1 MALTSCFAALASDQD
16 LVPHH
21 IPRRNIGPKD
31 VGIDIAFCGVCHT
44 DLHFAKNDWGRS
56 NYPLVPG
63 HEIVGTVN
71 AVGTE
76 VKKFKLDQK
85 VAVGCFVNSCH
96 TCSSCAVD
104 LEQYCLKGV
113 TGTYNAPSVDPGGV
127 TYGGYSKN
135 IVVGEHFVL
144 RMPEGLDLA
153 GAAPLLCAGI
163 TTYSPLKHW
172 NIQAGMSVGVIGL
185 GGLGHM
191 GIKFAHAMGA
201 KTTMIT
207 SSAHKAQDALRLG
220 ADGVLL
226 SSDAAAMQA
235 HANQFDFLLNTIPV
249 YHDYNVYLPL
259 LKVDGTLCIV
269 GTIGMNAEL
278 NARSLIMGR
287 RKIAGSLV
295 GGIKET
301 QEMLDFCAQHQILS
315 DIEMIPMDGINQAY
329 ERMQQSD
336 VKYRFVIDMSTLA

>member
-1 MALTSCFAALASDQD
+1 MATTSCFAALASDQD

-21 IPRRNIGPKD
+21 IERRRIGPKD
-31 VGIDIAFCGVCHT
+31 VAIDIAFCGVCHT

-71 AVGTE
+71 AVGAE
-76 VKKFKLDQK
+76 VKKFKLGQK

-144 RMPEGLDLA
+144 LMPEGLDLA

-163 TTYSPLKHW
+163 TT
-172 NIQAGMSVGVIGL
+172 
-185 GGLGHM
+185 
-191 GIKFAHAMGA
+191 
-201 KTTMIT
+201 
-207 SSAHKAQDALRLG
+207 
-220 ADGVLL
+220 
-226 SSDAAAMQA
+226 
-235 HANQFDFLLNTIPV
+235 
-249 YHDYNVYLPL
+249 
-259 LKVDGTLCIV
+259 
-269 GTIGMNAEL
+269 
-278 NARSLIMGR
+278 
-287 RKIAGSLV
+287 
-295 GGIKET
+295 
-301 QEMLDFCAQHQILS
+301 
-315 DIEMIPMDGINQAY
+315 
-329 ERMQQSD
+329 
-336 VKYRFVIDMSTLA
+336 

>member
-1 MALTSCFAALASDQD
+1 VA
-16 LVPHH
+16 
-21 IPRRNIGPKD
+21 
-31 VGIDIAFCGVCHT
+31 IDIAFCGVCHT

-71 AVGTE
+71 AVGAD
-76 VKKFKLDQK
+76 VKKFKLGQK

-113 TGTYNAPSVDPGGV
+113 TGTYNAASVDPGGF
-127 TYGGYSKN
+127 TYGGYSKH
-135 IVVGEHFVL
+135 IVVDEHFVL

-172 NIQAGMSVGVIGL
+172 NIQAGMRVGVIGL

-201 KTTMIT
+201 QTTMIT

-235 HANQFDFLLNTIPV
+235 MANQFDFLLNTIPV

-259 LKVDGTLCIV
+259 LKVDGTMCIV
-269 GTIGMNAEL
+269 GTIGMNTEL

-295 GGIKET
+295 GGIQET

-336 VKYRFVIDMSTLA
+336 VKYRFVIDMATLT

>member
-1 MALTSCFAALASDQD
+1 
-16 LVPHH
+16 
-21 IPRRNIGPKD
+21 
-31 VGIDIAFCGVCHT
+31 
-44 DLHFAKNDWGRS
+44 
-56 NYPLVPG
+56 
-63 HEIVGTVN
+63 
-71 AVGTE
+71 
-76 VKKFKLDQK
+76 

-113 TGTYNAPSVDPGGV
+113 TGTYNAVSADPGGF
-127 TYGGYSKN
+127 TYGGYAKH
-135 IVVGEHFVL
+135 IVVDEHFVL

-172 NIQAGMSVGVIGL
+172 NIQAGMRVGVIGL

-201 KTTMIT
+201 HTTMIT

-235 HANQFDFLLNTIPV
+235 MANQFDFLLNTIPV

-259 LKVDGTLCIV
+259 LKIDGTMCIV

-278 NARSLIMGR
+278 NARSLIAGR
-287 RKIAGSLV
+287 RQIAGSLV

-301 QEMLDFCAQHQILS
+301 QDMLDFCAQHQILS
-315 DIEMIPMDGINQAY
+315 DIEMISMHGINQAY
-329 ERMQQSD
+329 ERMQHSD

>member
-1 MALTSCFAALASDQD
+1 LALTSCFAALASDQD

-21 IPRRNIGPKD
+21 IQRRNIGPKD

-44 DLHFAKNDWGRS
+44 DLHFAQNDWGRS

-76 VKKFKLDQK
+76 VKKFKLGQK

-135 IVVGEHFVL
+135 IVVDEHFVL

-220 ADGVLL
+220 ANGVLL
-226 SSDAAAMQA
+226 SNDAAAMQA
-235 HANQFDFLLNTIPV
+235 NANQFDFLLNTIPI

-259 LKVDGTLCIV
+259 LKVDGTMCIV

>member
-1 MALTSCFAALASDQD
+1 MATTSCFAALASDQD

-21 IPRRNIGPKD
+21 IERRRIGPKD
-31 VGIDIAFCGVCHT
+31 VAIDIAFCGVCHT

-71 AVGTE
+71 AVGAD
-76 VKKFKLDQK
+76 VKKFKLGQK

-113 TGTYNAPSVDPGGV
+113 TGTYNAASVDPGGF
-127 TYGGYSKN
+127 TYGGYSKH
-135 IVVGEHFVL
+135 IVVDEHFVL

-172 NIQAGMSVGVIGL
+172 NIQAGMRVGVIGL

-201 KTTMIT
+201 QTTMIT

-235 HANQFDFLLNTIPV
+235 MANQFDFLLNTIPV

-259 LKVDGTLCIV
+259 LKVDGTMCIV

-295 GGIKET
+295 GGIQET

-329 ERMQQSD
+329 ERMQHSD
-336 VKYRFVIDMSTLA
+336 VKYRFVIDMATLT

>member
-1 MALTSCFAALASDQD
+1 
-16 LVPHH
+16 
-21 IPRRNIGPKD
+21 
-31 VGIDIAFCGVCHT
+31 VCHT

-71 AVGTE
+71 AVGAG
-76 VKKFKLDQK
+76 VKKFKLGQK

-113 TGTYNAPSVDPGGV
+113 TGTYNAASVDPGGF

-135 IVVGEHFVL
+135 IVVDEHFVL
-144 RMPEGLDLA
+144 RMPDGLDLA

-172 NIQAGMSVGVIGL
+172 NIEAGMRVGVIGL

-201 KTTMIT
+201 QTTMIT

-235 HANQFDFLLNTIPV
+235 MANQFDFLLNTIPV

-259 LKVDGTLCIV
+259 LKVDGTMCIV

-295 GGIKET
+295 GGIQET
-301 QEMLDFCAQHQILS
+301 QEMLDFCAEHQILS

-329 ERMQQSD
+329 ERMQHSD

>member
-1 MALTSCFAALASDQD
+1 MATTSCFAAFASDQD
-16 LVPHH
+16 LVPHQ
-21 IPRRNIGPKD
+21 IERRRIGPKD
-31 VGIDIAFCGVCHT
+31 VAIDIAFCGVCHT

-71 AVGTE
+71 AVGAD
-76 VKKFKLDQK
+76 VKKFKLGQK

-113 TGTYNAPSVDPGGV
+113 TGTYNAVSADPGGF
-127 TYGGYSKN
+127 TYGGYAKH
-135 IVVGEHFVL
+135 IVVDEHFVL

-172 NIQAGMSVGVIGL
+172 NIQAGMHVGVIGL

-201 KTTMIT
+201 QTTMIT
-207 SSAHKAQDALRLG
+207 SSSHKAQDALRLG

-226 SSDAAAMQA
+226 SSDANAMLA
-235 HANQFDFLLNTIPV
+235 MANQFDFLLNTIPV
-249 YHDYNVYLPL
+249 YHDYNIYLPL
-259 LKVDGTLCIV
+259 LKVDGTMCIV

-287 RKIAGSLV
+287 RQIAGSLV

-315 DIEMIPMDGINQAY
+315 DIELIPMNGINQAY
-329 ERMQQSD
+329 ERMQRSD
-336 VKYRFVIDMSTLA
+336 VKYRFVIDMATLA

>member
-1 MALTSCFAALASDQD
+1 M
-16 LVPHH
+16 
-21 IPRRNIGPKD
+21 GPKD
-31 VGIDIAFCGVCHT
+31 VAIDIAFCGVCHT

-63 HEIVGTVN
+63 HEIVGTVK

-76 VKKFKLDQK
+76 VKQFKLGQK
-85 VAVGCFVNSCH
+85 VAVGCFVDSCR
-96 TCSSCAVD
+96 TCSSCAVH

-113 TGTYNAPSVDPGGV
+113 TGTYNAASVDPGGF
-127 TYGGYSKN
+127 TYGGYSKH
-135 IVVGEHFVL
+135 IVVDEHFVL
-144 RMPEGLDLA
+144 RMPNGLDLA

-172 NIQAGMSVGVIGL
+172 NIQAGMRVGVIGF

-201 KTTMIT
+201 QTTMIT
-207 SSAHKAQDALRLG
+207 SSAHKAQDALHLG

-226 SSDAAAMQA
+226 SRDTAAMQA
-235 HANQFDFLLNTIPV
+235 MANQFDFLLNTIPV
-249 YHDYNVYLPL
+249 HHDYNVYLPL
-259 LKVDGTLCIV
+259 LKVDGTMCIV

-287 RKIAGSLV
+287 RQIAGSLV
-295 GGIKET
+295 GGIQET
-301 QEMLDFCAQHQILS
+301 QEMLDFCAQHHIVS
-315 DIEMIPMDGINQAY
+315 DIEMISMHDINLAY
-329 ERMQQSD
+329 DRMQRSD
-336 VKYRFVIDMSTLA
+336 VKYRFVIDMATLA

>member
-1 MALTSCFAALASDQD
+1 
-16 LVPHH
+16 
-21 IPRRNIGPKD
+21 
-31 VGIDIAFCGVCHT
+31 VGAD
-44 DLHFAKNDWGRS
+44 
-56 NYPLVPG
+56 
-63 HEIVGTVN
+63 
-71 AVGTE
+71 
-76 VKKFKLDQK
+76 VKKFKLGQK

-113 TGTYNAPSVDPGGV
+113 TGTYNAASVDPGGF
-127 TYGGYSKN
+127 TYGGYSKH
-135 IVVGEHFVL
+135 IVVDEHFVL

-172 NIQAGMSVGVIGL
+172 NIQAGMRVGVIGL

-201 KTTMIT
+201 QTTMIT

-235 HANQFDFLLNTIPV
+235 MANQFDFLLNTIPV

-259 LKVDGTLCIV
+259 LKVDGTMCIV

-295 GGIKET
+295 GGIQET

-315 DIEMIPMDGINQAY
+315 DIEMIPMEGINQAY
-329 ERMQQSD
+329 ERMQHSD
-336 VKYRFVIDMSTLA
+336 VKYRFVIDMATLT

>member
-1 MALTSCFAALASDQD
+1 
-16 LVPHH
+16 VE
-21 IPRRNIGPKD
+21 
-31 VGIDIAFCGVCHT
+31 IDIAFCGVCHT

-63 HEIVGTVN
+63 HEIVGTVQ
-71 AVGTE
+71 AVGAK
-76 VKKFKLDQK
+76 VKRFQLGQK
-85 VAVGCFVNSCH
+85 VAVGCFVGSCRH
-96 TCSSCAVD
+96 CSSCDAD
-104 LEQYCLKGV
+104 LEQYCLNGF
-113 TGTYNAPSVDPGGV
+113 TATYNGPSPDPGGF

-135 IVVGEHFVL
+135 IVVDEHFVL

-172 NIQAGMSVGVIGL
+172 NIQAGMRVGVIGL

-201 KTTMIT
+201 QTTMIT

-226 SSDAAAMQA
+226 SSDTAAMQA
-235 HANQFDFLLNTIPV
+235 SASQFDFLLNTIPV
-249 YHDYNVYLPL
+249 YHDYNTYLPL
-259 LKVDGTLCIV
+259 LKIDGTMCIV

-278 NARSLIMGR
+278 NARSLIAGR
-287 RKIAGSLV
+287 RQIAGSLV
-295 GGIKET
+295 GGIQET
-301 QEMLDFCAQHQILS
+301 QDMLDFCAQHQILS
-315 DIEMIPMDGINQAY
+315 DIEMISMNGINQAY
-329 ERMQQSD
+329 ARMQKSD

>member
-1 MALTSCFAALASDQD
+1 
-16 LVPHH
+16 
-21 IPRRNIGPKD
+21 
-31 VGIDIAFCGVCHT
+31 
-44 DLHFAKNDWGRS
+44 
-56 NYPLVPG
+56 
-63 HEIVGTVN
+63 VGTVN
-71 AVGTE
+71 AVGAD
-76 VKKFKLDQK
+76 VKKFKLGQK

-113 TGTYNAPSVDPGGV
+113 TGTYNAASLDPGGF
-127 TYGGYSKN
+127 TYGGYSKH
-135 IVVGEHFVL
+135 IVVDEHFVL

-172 NIQAGMSVGVIGL
+172 NIQAGMHVGVIGL

-201 KTTMIT
+201 QTTMIT

-226 SSDAAAMQA
+226 SSDANAMLA
-235 HANQFDFLLNTIPV
+235 MANQFDFLLNTIPV
-249 YHDYNVYLPL
+249 YHDYNIYLPL
-259 LKVDGTLCIV
+259 LKVDGTMCIV

-287 RKIAGSLV
+287 RQIAGSLV

-329 ERMQQSD
+329 ERMQRSD

>member
-1 MALTSCFAALASDQD
+1 MAHTSCFAALSSDQP
-16 LVPHH
+16 LVAHH
-21 IPRRNIGPKD
+21 IERRTTGPQD
-31 VGIDIAFCGVCHT
+31 VAIDIEFCGVCHT

-63 HEIVGTVN
+63 HEIVGTVK
-71 AVGTE
+71 AVGSQ
-76 VKKFKLDQK
+76 VKKFKLGQK

-104 LEQYCLKGV
+104 LEQHCLKGV
-113 TGTYNAPSVDPGGV
+113 TGTYNAASADPGGF
-127 TYGGYSKN
+127 TYGGYSKH
-135 IVVGEHFVL
+135 IVVDEHFVL
-144 RMPEGLDLA
+144 RMPDKLDPA
-153 GAAPLLCAGI
+153 AAAPLLCAGI

-172 NIQAGMSVGVIGL
+172 KIQAGMTVGVIGL

-191 GIKFAHAMGA
+191 GIKFARAMGA
-201 KTTMIT
+201 KTIMIT
-207 SSAHKAQDALRLG
+207 TSAHKAQDALRLG

-226 SSDAAAMQA
+226 SNDAAAMQA
-235 HANQFDFLLNTIPV
+235 MANQFDFLLNTIPV

-259 LKVDGTLCIV
+259 LKVDGTMCIV

-295 GGIKET
+295 GGIQET

-329 ERMQQSD
+329 ERMQHSD
-336 VKYRFVIDMSTLA
+336 VKYRFVIDMATLA

>member
-1 MALTSCFAALASDQD
+1 LATTSCFAALASDQD

-21 IPRRNIGPKD
+21 IERRRIGPKD
-31 VGIDIAFCGVCHT
+31 VAIDIAFCGVCHT

-71 AVGTE
+71 AVGAD
-76 VKKFKLDQK
+76 VKKFKLGQK

-113 TGTYNAPSVDPGGV
+113 TGTYNAASVDPGGF

-135 IVVGEHFVL
+135 IVVDEHFVL
-144 RMPEGLDLA
+144 RMPDGLDLA

-172 NIQAGMSVGVIGL
+172 NIEAGMRVGVIGL

-201 KTTMIT
+201 QTTMIT

-235 HANQFDFLLNTIPV
+235 MANQFDFLLNTIPV

-259 LKVDGTLCIV
+259 LKVDGTMCIV

-295 GGIKET
+295 GGIQET
-301 QEMLDFCAQHQILS
+301 QEMLDFCAEHQILS
-315 DIEMIPMDGINQAY
+315 DIEMIPMDGINHAY
-329 ERMQQSD
+329 ERMQHSD

>member
-1 MALTSCFAALASDQD
+1 LATTSCFAALASDQD

-21 IPRRNIGPKD
+21 IQRRNIGPKD

-71 AVGTE
+71 AVGAE
-76 VKKFKLDQK
+76 VKKFKLGQK
-85 VAVGCFVNSCH
+85 VAIGCFVNSCH

-113 TGTYNAPSVDPGGV
+113 TGTYNAASVDPGGF
-127 TYGGYSKN
+127 TYGGYAKN
-135 IVVGEHFVL
+135 IVVDEHFVL

-172 NIQAGMSVGVIGL
+172 KIQAGMSVGVIGL

-235 HANQFDFLLNTIPV
+235 NANQFDFLLNTIPV

-259 LKVDGTLCIV
+259 LKVDGTMCIV

>member
-1 MALTSCFAALASDQD
+1 VA
-16 LVPHH
+16 
-21 IPRRNIGPKD
+21 
-31 VGIDIAFCGVCHT
+31 IDIAFCGVCHT

-71 AVGTE
+71 AVGAD
-76 VKKFKLDQK
+76 VKKFKLGQK

-113 TGTYNAPSVDPGGV
+113 TGTYNAASVDPGGF
-127 TYGGYSKN
+127 TYGGYSKH
-135 IVVGEHFVL
+135 IVVDEHFVL

-172 NIQAGMSVGVIGL
+172 NIQAGMRVGVIGL

-201 KTTMIT
+201 QTTMIT

-235 HANQFDFLLNTIPV
+235 MANQFDFLLNTIPV

-259 LKVDGTLCIV
+259 LKVDGTMCIV

-295 GGIKET
+295 GGIQET

-329 ERMQQSD
+329 ERMQRSD
-336 VKYRFVIDMSTLA
+336 VKYRFVIDMATLT

>member
-1 MALTSCFAALASDQD
+1 
-16 LVPHH
+16 
-21 IPRRNIGPKD
+21 
-31 VGIDIAFCGVCHT
+31 
-44 DLHFAKNDWGRS
+44 
-56 NYPLVPG
+56 
-63 HEIVGTVN
+63 
-71 AVGTE
+71 
-76 VKKFKLDQK
+76 
-85 VAVGCFVNSCH
+85 
-96 TCSSCAVD
+96 
-104 LEQYCLKGV
+104 
-113 TGTYNAPSVDPGGV
+113 
-127 TYGGYSKN
+127 
-135 IVVGEHFVL
+135 
-144 RMPEGLDLA
+144 MPEGLDLA

-220 ADGVLL
+220 ADAVLL

-235 HANQFDFLLNTIPV
+235 NANQFDFLLNTIPV

-278 NARSLIMGR
+278 NARSLITGR

>member
-1 MALTSCFAALASDQD
+1 MATTSCFAALASDQD

-21 IPRRNIGPKD
+21 IERRRIGPKD
-31 VGIDIAFCGVCHT
+31 VAIDIAFCGVCHT

-71 AVGTE
+71 AVGAD
-76 VKKFKLDQK
+76 VKKFKLGQK

-104 LEQYCLKGV
+104 LEQYCLKCV
-113 TGTYNAPSVDPGGV
+113 TGTYNAASVDPGGF
-127 TYGGYSKN
+127 TYGGYSKH
-135 IVVGEHFVL
+135 IVVDEHFVL
-144 RMPEGLDLA
+144 LMPDGLDLA

-172 NIQAGMSVGVIGL
+172 NIQAGMRVGVIGL

-201 KTTMIT
+201 QTTMIT

-235 HANQFDFLLNTIPV
+235 MANQFDFLLNTIPV

-259 LKVDGTLCIV
+259 LKVDGTMCIV

-295 GGIKET
+295 GGIQET

-329 ERMQQSD
+329 ERMQHSD
-336 VKYRFVIDMSTLA
+336 VKYRFVIDMATLT

>member
-1 MALTSCFAALASDQD
+1 MATTSCFAALSSDQP
-16 LVPHH
+16 LVAHH
-21 IPRRNIGPKD
+21 IQRRNLGPKD
-31 VGIDIAFCGVCHT
+31 VSIDIAFCGVCHT

-63 HEIVGTVN
+63 HEIVGTVH

-76 VKKFKLDQK
+76 VKRFKLGQK
-85 VAVGCFVNSCH
+85 VAVGCFVGSCH
-96 TCSSCAVD
+96 HCSSCAAD
-104 LEQYCLKGV
+104 LEQYCLNGF
-113 TGTYNAPSVDPGGV
+113 TATYNGPSPDPGGF
-127 TYGGYSKN
+127 TYGGYSKH
-135 IVVGEHFVL
+135 IVVDEHFVL
-144 RMPEGLDLA
+144 RMPDGLDLA

-172 NIQAGMSVGVIGL
+172 NIQAGMRVGVIGL

-201 KTTMIT
+201 HTTMIT
-207 SSAHKAQDALRLG
+207 SSAHKTQDAMRLG
-220 ADGVLL
+220 ADDVLL
-226 SSDAAAMQA
+226 SSDNAAMQA
-235 HANQFDFLLNTIPV
+235 MANQFDFLLNTIPV
-249 YHDYNVYLPL
+249 YHDYNTYLPL
-259 LKVDGTLCIV
+259 LKIDGTMCIV

-278 NARSLIMGR
+278 NARSLIAGR
-287 RKIAGSLV
+287 RTIAGSLV

-301 QEMLDFCAQHQILS
+301 QDMLDFCAQHNILS

-329 ERMQQSD
+329 ERMQHSD

>member
-1 MALTSCFAALASDQD
+1 VA
-16 LVPHH
+16 
-21 IPRRNIGPKD
+21 
-31 VGIDIAFCGVCHT
+31 IDIAFCGVCHT

-71 AVGTE
+71 AVGAD
-76 VKKFKLDQK
+76 VKKFKLGQK

-113 TGTYNAPSVDPGGV
+113 TGTYNAASVDPGGF
-127 TYGGYSKN
+127 TYGGYAKH
-135 IVVGEHFVL
+135 IVVDEHFVL

-172 NIQAGMSVGVIGL
+172 NIQAGMRVGVIGL

-201 KTTMIT
+201 HTTMIT

-235 HANQFDFLLNTIPV
+235 MANQFDFLLNTIPV

-259 LKVDGTLCIV
+259 LKVDGTMCIV

-287 RKIAGSLV
+287 RKIAGSLD
-295 GGIKET
+295 GGIQET

-315 DIEMIPMDGINQAY
+315 DIEMIPMNGINQAY
-329 ERMQQSD
+329 ERMQHSD
-336 VKYRFVIDMSTLA
+336 VKYRFVIDMASLA

>member
-1 MALTSCFAALASDQD
+1 
-16 LVPHH
+16 
-21 IPRRNIGPKD
+21 
-31 VGIDIAFCGVCHT
+31 
-44 DLHFAKNDWGRS
+44 
-56 NYPLVPG
+56 
-63 HEIVGTVN
+63 VGTVN
-71 AVGTE
+71 AVGAD
-76 VKKFKLDQK
+76 VKKFKLGQK

-113 TGTYNAPSVDPGGV
+113 TGTYNAASVDPGGF
-127 TYGGYSKN
+127 TYGGYSKH
-135 IVVGEHFVL
+135 IVVDEHFVL

-172 NIQAGMSVGVIGL
+172 NIQAGMRVGVIGL

-201 KTTMIT
+201 QTTMIT

-235 HANQFDFLLNTIPV
+235 MANQFDFLLNTIPV

-259 LKVDGTLCIV
+259 LKVDGTMCIV

-295 GGIKET
+295 GGIQET

-329 ERMQQSD
+329 ERMQRSD
-336 VKYRFVIDMSTLA
+336 VKYRFVIDMATLT

>member
-1 MALTSCFAALASDQD
+1 VA
-16 LVPHH
+16 
-21 IPRRNIGPKD
+21 
-31 VGIDIAFCGVCHT
+31 IDIAFCGVCHT

-71 AVGTE
+71 AVGAD
-76 VKKFKLDQK
+76 VKKFKLGQK

-113 TGTYNAPSVDPGGV
+113 TGTYNAASVDPGGF
-127 TYGGYSKN
+127 TYGGYSKH
-135 IVVGEHFVL
+135 IVVDEHFVL

-172 NIQAGMSVGVIGL
+172 NIQAGMRVGVIGL

-201 KTTMIT
+201 HTTMIT

-226 SSDAAAMQA
+226 SSDASAMQA
-235 HANQFDFLLNTIPV
+235 MANQFDFLLNTIPV

-259 LKVDGTLCIV
+259 LKVDGTMCIV

-295 GGIKET
+295 GGIQET

-315 DIEMIPMDGINQAY
+315 DIEMIPMDGITQAY
-329 ERMQQSD
+329 ERMQHSD
-336 VKYRFVIDMSTLA
+336 VKYRFVIDMATLA

>member
-1 MALTSCFAALASDQD
+1 MATTSCFAALASDQD
-16 LVPHH
+16 LVPHQ
-21 IPRRNIGPKD
+21 IERRRIGPKD
-31 VGIDIAFCGVCHT
+31 VAIDIAFCGVCHT

-71 AVGTE
+71 AVGAD
-76 VKKFKLDQK
+76 VKKFKLGQK

-113 TGTYNAPSVDPGGV
+113 TGTYNAVSADPGGF
-127 TYGGYSKN
+127 TYGGYAKH
-135 IVVGEHFVL
+135 IVVDEHFVL

-172 NIQAGMSVGVIGL
+172 NIQAGMHVGVIGL

-201 KTTMIT
+201 QTTMIT
-207 SSAHKAQDALRLG
+207 SSSHKAQDALRLG

-226 SSDAAAMQA
+226 SSDANAMLA
-235 HANQFDFLLNTIPV
+235 MANQFDFLLNTIPV

-259 LKVDGTLCIV
+259 LKVDGTMCIV

-287 RKIAGSLV
+287 RQIAGSLV

-301 QEMLDFCAQHQILS
+301 QEMLDFCAKHQILS
-315 DIEMIPMDGINQAY
+315 DIELIPMNGINQAY
-329 ERMQQSD
+329 ERMQHSD
-336 VKYRFVIDMSTLA
+336 VKYRFVIDMATLA

>member
-21 IPRRNIGPKD
+21 IQRRNIGPKD

-44 DLHFAKNDWGRS
+44 DLHFAQNDWGRS

-76 VKKFKLDQK
+76 VKKFKLGQK

-135 IVVGEHFVL
+135 IVVDEHFVL

-172 NIQAGMSVGVIGL
+172 NIQAGMRVGVIGL

-226 SSDAAAMQA
+226 SNDAAAMQA
-235 HANQFDFLLNTIPV
+235 NANQFDFLLNTIPV

>member
-1 MALTSCFAALASDQD
+1 M
-16 LVPHH
+16 
-21 IPRRNIGPKD
+21 
-31 VGIDIAFCGVCHT
+31 
-44 DLHFAKNDWGRS
+44 
-56 NYPLVPG
+56 
-63 HEIVGTVN
+63 
-71 AVGTE
+71 
-76 VKKFKLDQK
+76 
-85 VAVGCFVNSCH
+85 
-96 TCSSCAVD
+96 
-104 LEQYCLKGV
+104 EQYCLKGV
-113 TGTYNAPSVDPGGV
+113 TGTYNAVSADPGGF
-127 TYGGYSKN
+127 TYGGYAKH
-135 IVVGEHFVL
+135 IVVDEHFVL

-172 NIQAGMSVGVIGL
+172 NIQAGMRVGVIGL

-201 KTTMIT
+201 QTTMIT

-235 HANQFDFLLNTIPV
+235 MANQFDFLLNTIPV

-259 LKVDGTLCIV
+259 LKVDGTMCIV

-287 RKIAGSLV
+287 RQIAGSLV
-295 GGIKET
+295 GGIQET

-329 ERMQQSD
+329 ERMQHSD
-336 VKYRFVIDMSTLA
+336 VKYRFVIDMATLA

>member
-1 MALTSCFAALASDQD
+1 LATTSCFAALASDQD
-16 LVPHH
+16 LVLHQ
-21 IPRRNIGPKD
+21 IERRRIGPKD
-31 VGIDIAFCGVCHT
+31 VAIDIAFCGVCHT

-71 AVGTE
+71 AVGAD
-76 VKKFKLDQK
+76 VKKFKLGQK

-113 TGTYNAPSVDPGGV
+113 TGTYNAVSADPGGF
-127 TYGGYSKN
+127 TYGGYAKH
-135 IVVGEHFVL
+135 IVVDEHFVL

-172 NIQAGMSVGVIGL
+172 NIQAGMRVGVIGL

-201 KTTMIT
+201 QTTMIT

-235 HANQFDFLLNTIPV
+235 MANQFDFLLNTIPV

-259 LKVDGTLCIV
+259 LKVDGTMCIV

-287 RKIAGSLV
+287 RQIAGSLV
-295 GGIKET
+295 GGIQET

-329 ERMQQSD
+329 ERMQRSD
-336 VKYRFVIDMSTLA
+336 VKYRFVIDMATLA